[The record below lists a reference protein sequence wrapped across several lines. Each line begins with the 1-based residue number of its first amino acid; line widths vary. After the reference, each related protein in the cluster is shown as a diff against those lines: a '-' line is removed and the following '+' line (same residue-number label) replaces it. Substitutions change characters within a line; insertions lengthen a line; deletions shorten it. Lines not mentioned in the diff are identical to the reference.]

1 MIALLFVVV
10 VIVFG
15 CPACLHI
22 GTSVGAACESGFLDF
37 QWHAPPPLPKSE
49 GLVGVSVCVFVSVCI
64 CARVYVC
71 ICVCLC
77 VWLARL
83 PVECDLTAKVTRTI
97 PTPCPQCLGNFFAK
111 LLPLS

>member
-1 MIALLFVVV
+1 MIVLLFVVV

-49 GLVGVSVCVFVSVCI
+49 GLVGVSVCVYLCLFVFVPVSVF
-64 CARVYVC
+64 V
-71 ICVCLC
+71 CVCVC
-77 VWLARL
+77 GL
-83 PVECDLTAKVTRTI
+83 PG
-97 PTPCPQCLGNFFAK
+97 CLWNATS
-111 LLPLS
+111 LPR